1 MGQTLIPLKRYY
13 FVYYSFDESNLEY
26 VKTFIIWLQVA
37 NFILDCVIFFAVP
50 RQATLE
56 LQAIFSIRCEQLLA
70 VPSLLS
76 KVFYS
81 ILVTDETI
89 QSSCPK
95 LNFLTFT
102 QT

>member
-1 MGQTLIPLKRYY
+1 MFKLLSFGSKRQIY
-13 FVYYSFDESNLEY
+13 
-26 VKTFIIWLQVA
+26 
-37 NFILDCVIFFAVP
+37 ILSSVIFFGVP

-56 LQAIFSIRCEQLLA
+56 LPTIFSIRCEQLLA

-95 LNFLTFT
+95 LNFLAFA